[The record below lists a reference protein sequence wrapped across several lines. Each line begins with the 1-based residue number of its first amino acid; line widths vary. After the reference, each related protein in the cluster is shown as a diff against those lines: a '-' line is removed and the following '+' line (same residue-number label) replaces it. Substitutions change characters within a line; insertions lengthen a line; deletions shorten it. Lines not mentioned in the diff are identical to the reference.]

1 MIAGFKKFMSCID
14 LNCIASFISGAYS
27 ILLINYFWFDSDIT
41 PAGVSSLI
49 AAMALAFTVYVAF
62 KVKEWN
68 LIKTNDRGFRQ
79 TEDILSNLIELYKTV
94 NSITP
99 QIVGI
104 MNTVDER
111 EIVLYHSNISKLNK
125 EIKKI
130 TNEFDGLSVSL
141 ELWSVTFDKRLEDNV
156 IQIFEQLTYFNYK
169 IDPIIGDVYY
179 SGTLTYEC
187 LKHLDSCK
195 GHFIEIFKLK
205 HKDMFVF
212 N

>member
-1 MIAGFKKFMSCID
+1 MSCIN

-62 KVKEWN
+62 KVKEWTM
-68 LIKTNDRGFRQ
+68 IKTNDRGFKQ
-79 TEDILSNLIELYKTV
+79 TEDIVNQLIELYKAI
-94 NSITP
+94 NSVTQ
-99 QIVGI
+99 QIIGI
-104 MNTVDER
+104 MHTSDER
-111 EIVLYHSNISKLNK
+111 ETVLHHSNISKLRK

-141 ELWSVTFDKRLEDNV
+141 ELWNVTFDTRLVDN
-156 IQIFEQLTYFNYK
+156 IKEIFENLTYFDYK
-169 IDPIIGDVYY
+169 IDPILDDIYY

-195 GHFIEIFKLK
+195 GYFMEIFKLK
-205 HKDMFVF
+205 HKDMFSF